1 MSVFLCKFSAKKPPK
16 KKRAEAE
23 RENLGKAGD
32 DSIMQIFQKNKK
44 RKCLNSNRN
53 SDNKN

>member
-23 RENLGKAGD
+23 RENLEKAED
-32 DSIMQIFQKNKK
+32 DRFSKAFKK
-44 RKCLNSNRN
+44 ILKENF
-53 SDNKN
+53 